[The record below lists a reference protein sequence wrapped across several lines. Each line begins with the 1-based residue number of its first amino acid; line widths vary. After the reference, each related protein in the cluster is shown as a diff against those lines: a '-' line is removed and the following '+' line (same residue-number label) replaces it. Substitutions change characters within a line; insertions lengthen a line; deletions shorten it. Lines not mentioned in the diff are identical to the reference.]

1 MRMLRPGDRVE
12 YWYRMGR
19 VGTVIGVERENHGAM
34 MEGGTMSSRV
44 LVRVRFDDG
53 KEELYPPGEL
63 RASE

>member
-1 MRMLRPGDRVE
+1 MRMLRTGDRVE

-19 VGTVIGVERENHGAM
+19 EGTVIAVERQQHGTM

-44 LVRVRFDDG
+44 LVKVRFDDG

-63 RASE
+63 RVVE